1 MDPPEQRR
9 ENSRQEQENDDGG
22 EEREELGPLP
32 EGPDEE
38 RFDPAGDPP
47 HGEVDRDLGQ
57 EESKAEHA
65 ENEGDDQRP
74 ASRDRS
80 GGKAMP
86 WKPAEESGY
95 RLQRGDHGGR
105 TRSASFEPMPAL

>member
-1 MDPPEQRR
+1 WKDQKD
-9 ENSRQEQENDDGG
+9 DDGG
-22 EEREELGPLP
+22 EEREELGSLP
-32 EGPDEE
+32 QGADEE
-38 RFDPAGDPP
+38 RLELAGNPAD
-47 HGEVDRDLGQ
+47 GEVDRDLGQ

-80 GGKAMP
+80 RGKAMP
-86 WKPAEESGY
+86 WKPADECRD